1 MIPLAILAGGLGT
14 RLYPLTT
21 DFPKSLIPI
30 NGIPFIDY
38 QLRNF
43 AAAGFSRVILCTG
56 FKSEM
61 IESHVGNGNQ
71 FGLAIEY
78 SRDGHERL
86 GTGGALKKASK
97 LLGEVFAY
105 SYGDTLLDM
114 DYKDA
119 INKYFEERKLGL
131 MTIYRQQNSSLA
143 NNVIFDGVRILKY
156 SKSDSSQESNFID
169 YGFGVINSACLTKI
183 VDEKT
188 DLSLLLGDLAQR
200 EELAPYVALKPFY
213 EIGSMDGI
221 RQLEEKVGLSELH

>member
-30 NGIPFIDY
+30 RGIPFIDY
-38 QLRNF
+38 QLHNF

-71 FGLAIEY
+71 FGLSIEY
-78 SRDGHERL
+78 SRDGYDKT
-86 GTGGALKKASK
+86 GTGGALRKASK

-114 DYKDA
+114 DYRGA
-119 INKYFEERKLGL
+119 IDKYFEEHKLGL
-131 MTIYRQQNSSLA
+131 MTIYRQQNSSLS

-156 SKSDSSQESNFID
+156 SKSNSSQEFNYID
-169 YGFGVINSACLTKI
+169 YGFGVINSSCLTKI
-183 VDEKT
+183 EDEEI
-188 DLSLLLGDLAQR
+188 DLSEVLTDLAQK
-200 EELAPYVALKPFY
+200 EELAPYVAVKPFY

-221 RQLEEKVGLSELH
+221 RQLEEKAGISELY